1 MFRSIATL
9 IAFGTFACIVAVTAI
24 TPSVQA
30 KTPTAATHETLNL
43 QVLDFAR
50 GKLGKQVGNGECWT
64 LAFQALDHVHAKRPG
79 QDGLTT
85 YQFGKQVAL
94 SVIKPG
100 DILQFENVNFKHTSS
115 NGSWSTSSFPHHTA
129 IVLSVNG
136 KQITVLNQN
145 VGGNRTVQESSFNL
159 NDRQPGGTIA
169 SAMVT
174 VPRPKGPG

>member
-1 MFRSIATL
+1 MLSYSWKLASLAIL
-9 IAFGTFACIVAVTAI
+9 GVAVTFAAE

-30 KTPTAATHETLNL
+30 KSSTAATNETLNL
-43 QVLDFAR
+43 QVLNFAR
-50 GKLGKQVGNGECWT
+50 GKLGTQVGNGECWT
-64 LAFQALDHVHAKRPG
+64 LAFQALDHAHAKRPG

-100 DILQFENVNFKHTSS
+100 DILQFENVNFKHTSP

-136 KQITVLNQN
+136 KQITLLNQN
-145 VGGNRTVQESSFNL
+145 VGGNRTVLESIINL
-159 NDRQPGGTIA
+159 NDREPGGTITA
-169 SAMVT
+169 YQPVS
-174 VPRPKGPG
+174 R